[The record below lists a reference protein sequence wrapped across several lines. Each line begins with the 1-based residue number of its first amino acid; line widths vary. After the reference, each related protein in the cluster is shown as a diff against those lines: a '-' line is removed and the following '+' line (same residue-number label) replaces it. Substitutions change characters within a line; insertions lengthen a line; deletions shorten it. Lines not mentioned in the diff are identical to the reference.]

1 MKKCSG
7 SVVHR
12 VPGMAAMARGPCRDS
27 GESQRAGGLVLVV
40 LVVLVVVTVLG
51 WYEPLI
57 NSIFDGTLMGFI
69 VI

>member
-12 VPGMAAMARGPCRDS
+12 VPGMAAMARGPCQDS
-27 GESQRAGGLVLVV
+27 GESQRAGGLV

>member
-40 LVVLVVVTVLG
+40 LVVVTVLG